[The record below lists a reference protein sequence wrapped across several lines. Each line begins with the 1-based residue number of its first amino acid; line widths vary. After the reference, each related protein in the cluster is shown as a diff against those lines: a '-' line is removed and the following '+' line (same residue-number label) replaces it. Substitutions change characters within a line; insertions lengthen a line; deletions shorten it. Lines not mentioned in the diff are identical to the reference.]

1 MALPS
6 DWTGRSGAL
15 GRALALGL
23 ALTLAGCGGAAHKV
37 ATPPQTGQA
46 PTAAAPVAPA
56 PTPTVPAP
64 ASPKIQGATATIGL
78 LLPLSGQN
86 AGLGKALSQ
95 AGQLALFENGDD
107 TTALVVRD
115 SEAVGG
121 PVGGAQAAMQEGA
134 TIILGPVFAA
144 HTRAVAPVTTAAHVP
159 VVSFTTDRTVAA
171 PSVYVMGILP
181 SLQVDREVQY
191 AASQGAKRFAALL
204 PSTAYGQAI
213 AQALN
218 DAATKAGGQVVAIEY
233 YDPSALDF
241 TLVVQKLASEQPFD
255 ALLIPEGGS
264 RLHTIAPLLEV
275 YKIDTTKVKVL
286 GSALWTDPTLAS
298 ETTLTGAWFAAPPAQ
313 GWTNFAQR
321 YRASFGADPPRL
333 ASLAY
338 DAVSMASALA
348 KINELNDAGLTRPEG
363 FTGID
368 GPFRFR
374 ADGQIERNLDII
386 EVQPTG
392 FVVKDPA
399 PTAFPPPQG

>member
-1 MALPS
+1 V
-6 DWTGRSGAL
+6 
-15 GRALALGL
+15 LALSLG
-23 ALTLAGCGGAAHKV
+23 LTLAACTGGAHRV

-46 PTAAAPVAPA
+46 AAPPAALAAAAA
-56 PTPTVPAP
+56 TPAP

-134 TIILGPVFAA
+134 TILLGPVFAA
-144 HTRAVAPVTTAAHVP
+144 HARIVAPAATAAHMP
-159 VVSFTTDRTVAA
+159 VVAFTTDRTVAG
-171 PSVYVMGILP
+171 PGIYVMGILP

-191 AASQGAKRFAALL
+191 AAAQGAKRFAALL
-204 PSTAYGQAI
+204 PSTAYGQAV

-218 DAATKAGGQVVAIEY
+218 DAATRAGGTVAAIEY
-233 YDPSALDF
+233 YDPSAVDF
-241 TLVVQKLASEQPFD
+241 STLVQKLAGEGPFD

-264 RLHTIAPLLEV
+264 RLHAIAPLLAF
-275 YKIDTTKVKVL
+275 YKIDTTKVRVL
-286 GSALWTDPTLAS
+286 GSALWTDPTLAN
-298 ETTLTGAWFAAPPAQ
+298 EPTLAGAWFAAPPAKA
-313 GWTNFAQR
+313 WADFARR
-321 YRASFGADPPRL
+321 YHASFGADPPRL

-338 DAVSMASALA
+338 DAVSMATALA
-348 KINELNDAGLTRPEG
+348 KINQLNDAGITRPEG

-374 ADGQIERNLDII
+374 PDGQVERNLDII

-399 PTAFPPPQG
+399 PTTFPAPQG